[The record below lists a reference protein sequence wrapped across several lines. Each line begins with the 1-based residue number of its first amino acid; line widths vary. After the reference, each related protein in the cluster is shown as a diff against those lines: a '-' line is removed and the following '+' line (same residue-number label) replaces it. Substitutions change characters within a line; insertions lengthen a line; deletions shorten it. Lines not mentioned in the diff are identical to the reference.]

1 VIEWLEQ
8 PLNYWRSGGPL
19 LAPIA
24 LVSFGIW
31 AYFMRSRQ
39 KLLRIVRESTQLE
52 NRIAELPGGISPT
65 DVAQMLSHMRGALAH
80 LFCVVMRDVLAGAR
94 PLEAFSR
101 REDEGLR
108 ALRKDMLVLAALT
121 AIAPLLG
128 LLGTVVGMIQ
138 TFDAVAAVG
147 GNTGGRVASGISQAL
162 ITTQFGLVV
171 AVPGVFGLA
180 RLRRLLSYAEVR
192 ITECRMHVVAR
203 LEQRKGGHPS

>member
-1 VIEWLEQ
+1 MEWLEQ

-24 LVSFGIW
+24 LVSLGIW

-39 KLLRIVRESTQLE
+39 KLLRIVRESNQLE
-52 NRIAELPGGISPT
+52 CRIAELPGGTGPADIVQTFS
-65 DVAQMLSHMRGALAH
+65 QMRGAVAH

-94 PLEAFSR
+94 LFEAFER
-101 REDEGLR
+101 REEEGLR

-180 RLRRLLSYAEVR
+180 QLRRLLSHAEVR
-192 ITECRMHVVAR
+192 ITECRMHVVAL
-203 LEQRKGGHPS
+203 LEQRKGGRSS